1 MNGTLF
7 PLDVDPRLGYRARP
21 YQVDC
26 DRAIVQTLQTH
37 PSCLGV
43 LATGTGKTNV
53 AAGLVRSMDA
63 LDGAV
68 ICTPLRDLVTQT
80 AARLRSLGIDCGIE
94 MATLRS
100 RSPVTVACYA
110 SLLSRKRYEQFM
122 NTAKLLVIDESHLNY
137 TPAAIRMIGYYR
149 EAGCKVVGMTAS
161 PERTTGDPL
170 TKFYG
175 PVAFNYG
182 YKQALNDGWL
192 VPTKVWMAVLEDL
205 DLSRVRTVGT
215 DFDQKALNE
224 LMAKEQLVQ
233 SIAAL
238 VDQHHD
244 GQPSVV
250 FCQSIRQSE
259 MLREVLYRRGICA
272 SIVHSN
278 MDPEER
284 QMHLRDFE
292 VGDSNVILNVG
303 CLTLGWD
310 SPKVRKL
317 FIARPTKSKA
327 RYIQMFGRGT
337 RPLPGVVDG
346 WATGQQRKDAIAESG
361 KPFCEVFDI
370 TDTTRHNDLQSS
382 IDVYCPDAEPELMKR
397 VRRRTEKTAD
407 AAIDIDAIVESE
419 QSALASE
426 KAAREAL
433 EVERR
438 KRLIADARFGIYQR
452 DVFAD
457 AEKPEKPKNTWY
469 AENCMLFGKFK
480 GQRIRNVD
488 SGYLRWVLDKSNCN
502 NRIHKEAIRRELARR
517 NHLKHSAR

>member
-1 MNGTLF
+1 MSGTLF
-7 PLDVDPRLGYRARP
+7 PLDVDEKLGYAARP
-21 YQVDC
+21 YQREC
-26 DRAIVQTLQTH
+26 DRAIVQTLQTN
-37 PSCLGV
+37 PSCLAV
-43 LATGTGKTNV
+43 MATGTGKTNV

-68 ICTPLRDLVTQT
+68 IVTPLRDLVTQT
-80 AARLRSLGIDCGIE
+80 AARLRSLGVECGIE

-100 RSPVTVACYA
+100 QSPVTVGCYA
-110 SLLSRKRYEQFM
+110 SMLSRKRYEQFIDGC
-122 NTAKLLVIDESHLNY
+122 KLLVIDESHLNY
-137 TPAAIRMIGYYR
+137 TPAAIRMIGYFR

-161 PERTTGDPL
+161 PERTAGDPL

-182 YKQALNDGWL
+182 YRQALDDGWL
-192 VPTKVWMAVLEDL
+192 VPTRVYMAVLEEL
-205 DLSRVRTVGT
+205 DLARVRTVGT

-224 LMAKEQLVQ
+224 IMAKEALVQ
-233 SIAAL
+233 SIAAM
-238 VDQHHD
+238 VDEHYE
-244 GQPSVV
+244 GLPSVV

-259 MLREVLYRRGICA
+259 MLREVLYRRNIHA
-272 SIVHSN
+272 SIVHSD

-292 VGDSNVILNVG
+292 MGDTAVILNVG

-346 WATGQQRKDAIAESG
+346 WATEQQRKHAIASSE
-361 KPFCEVFDI
+361 KPFCEVFDF
-370 TDTTRHNDLQSS
+370 TDTTRHNDLKCA
-382 IDVYCPDAEPELMKR
+382 IDVYQPDAEPELMKR
-397 VRRRTEKTAD
+397 VRRRMEKVAD
-407 AAIDIDAIVESE
+407 AALDIDAIVESE
-419 QSALASE
+419 QAALASE

-438 KRLIADARFGIYQR
+438 RRLVADARFGVYER

-457 AEKPEKPKNTWY
+457 AERPEKPKNTWY

-488 SGYLRWVLDKSNCN
+488 SGYLRWVIDKSNCT

-517 NHLKHSAR
+517 NHLKHTAR